1 MTTQSGGPNISAQLV
16 KELRERTGAGF
27 SACRDALVET
37 KGEIEAAINVLR
49 KKGQAA
55 AQKKAQRATSEGMVG
70 YYIHAGGKIGVLVE
84 VNCESDFVARTED
97 FQKLCHDVAMHI
109 AALDPR
115 FLKREEVTQEIL
127 DRERDIYKDQAK
139 QTGKPETV
147 IEKIVNG
154 KMEKFYEEN
163 CLYEQHFIRDEGVTV
178 KELIDLTIAK
188 VGENIAV
195 RRFARFKVGEGDG
208 AGACGWAGGCW
219 GCAGAGL
226 RVTAMAHRA
235 RRCRAKARRHKKLSA
250 TARRGGP
257 FHFGARRGTRL
268 AEETGGAAGWRCE
281 SLLQCARAGGK
292 MA

>member
-1 MTTQSGGPNISAQLV
+1 MTTQSGGPNIPAQLV

-27 SACRDALVET
+27 AACREALLET
-37 KGEIEAAINVLR
+37 KGDIEQAINVLR

-139 QTGKPETV
+139 QTGKPDNV

-163 CLYEQHFIRDEGVTV
+163 CLYEQHFIRDESVTV
-178 KELIDLTIAK
+178 KELIDQAIAK

-208 AGACGWAGGCW
+208 AAPA
-219 GCAGAGL
+219 AP
-226 RVTAMAHRA
+226 V
-235 RRCRAKARRHKKLSA
+235 
-250 TARRGGP
+250 
-257 FHFGARRGTRL
+257 
-268 AEETGGAAGWRCE
+268 AAGD
-281 SLLQCARAGGK
+281 APAP
-292 MA
+292 A